1 MVSLPCLPRLI
12 LRRRGGLR
20 PARPP
25 TAVRHGQGQGHAV
38 QSVRLV
44 RQSRVPLG
52 RPPVPSPIVPAR
64 IRRIPYNKDTTM
76 TRGHAPAPAVPR
88 TPIAISPSDRARELS
103 SLDGCGDG
111 GMAPAPPPP
120 HKNKIKNYPPRLV
133 LT

>member
-1 MVSLPCLPRLI
+1 MVSLPCLPRLKM
-12 LRRRGGLR
+12 RRRGLVR

-25 TAVRHGQGQGHAV
+25 TADRHGHAV

-76 TRGHAPAPAVPR
+76 TRGHAPPPAVPR
-88 TPIAISPSDRARELS
+88 TTIAIAPSDRARELS
-103 SLDGCGDG
+103 SLSGCGDG
-111 GMAPAPPPP
+111 GMERRLAMIPT
-120 HKNKIKNYPPRLV
+120 KIK
-133 LT
+133 